1 MKRLLLISIVLIVSL
16 AAAGCNAP
24 TVTPQPPAT
33 ETSLPPATQTSLPK
47 PTATVSADL
56 TLEQVKNATYTFD
69 EGGKP
74 LTFTL
79 VNGTYQNGTDTS
91 SPDYYQATMSDKVA
105 FGDLNGDGVGDA
117 AVSIGINTG
126 GTGVFEYLV
135 ALVSENGL
143 PVEAGYY
150 FVDDRARLDALS
162 IADQKIAADAM
173 VHGPND
179 PMCCPTLPVE
189 ATFELSLDGSMN
201 LLRTSQT
208 SKTPTGDVRKITISS
223 PEQSATVSNP
233 CIIKGDVTIAPFENT
248 LAYKVYD
255 PKMKE
260 LASGPLT
267 VKAPDMGAPGT
278 FELSLDLA
286 STGYTGQIF
295 VTISDLSAADGSTL
309 AMDSIVLTLK

>member
-1 MKRLLLISIVLIVSL
+1 MKRQLFIAIVLIVSL

-24 TVTPQPPAT
+24 TATPQPPAT
-33 ETSLPPATQTSLPK
+33 VTPLPPATETPLPE
-47 PTATVSADL
+47 PTATVSANL
-56 TLEQVKNATYTFD
+56 TLEQVKNAHYSFD
-69 EGGKP
+69 EGGST
-74 LTFTL
+74 LSFTL
-79 VNGTYQNGTDTS
+79 VNGTYQNGTDTAA
-91 SPDYYQATMSDKVA
+91 PDFYQATMSDKVA

-126 GTGVFEYLV
+126 GTGVFEYVV
-135 ALVSENGL
+135 ALVSENGQ

-150 FVDDRARLDALS
+150 FVDDRARLDSLS
-162 IADQKIAADAM
+162 IVDKKIVADAM

-189 ATFELSLDGSMN
+189 ATLELSLDGSMN
-201 LLRTSQT
+201 LLRTSQ
-208 SKTPTGDVRKITISS
+208 SSQTPSGDVRKITITS
-223 PEQSATVSNP
+223 PEQGAVVSNP
-233 CIIKGDVTIAPFENT
+233 CTLKGGVTIAPFENN
-248 LAYKVYD
+248 LVYKVYD

-260 LASGPLT
+260 LASGPLM
-267 VKAPDMGAPGT
+267 VNAPDMGAPGT